1 MKKYIKLFVVMLMG
15 ILYSPSVFAVAT
27 KGCEDMFGSA
37 QLDAKI
43 PDLVHT
49 IIVIIQIAVPVV
61 LVIIGMIDLFK
72 GVTAGKEDEMKKAQ
86 GIFVKRLISAALV
99 FFVVAIVRLVIG
111 IVADEDTDIWSCA
124 DCFLNGVDTS
134 SGACK

>member
-1 MKKYIKLFVVMLMG
+1 MKKYISLFLVMLMG
-15 ILYSPSVFAVAT
+15 IMYSPAVSAVT
-27 KGCEDMFGSA
+27 TAGCKDMFGSA

-43 PDLVHT
+43 PNLVHT

-61 LVIIGMIDLFK
+61 LVIIGMLDLFK

-86 GIFVKRLISAALV
+86 GLFVKRLISAALV

-111 IVADEDTDIWSCA
+111 VVADENTDIWSCA
-124 DCFLNGVDTS
+124 DCFLNGVDD
-134 SGACK
+134 SGNCQ